1 MACTAVLEALR
12 ARYERDKLVIFSAE
26 KEMTL
31 SLAQA
36 LSRSPSQKQAAA
48 VMAELAAIL
57 ASNSF
62 SSSKRC
68 EDFLEFV
75 VRRALAGD
83 YESLTERFLG
93 VELFG
98 RAVDYETAT
107 DSIVRVRANDVR
119 RRLAQYYSGQRSA
132 VAVRID
138 LNAGGYIPEFHW
150 RTEEKADTSSGLENA
165 GSASQIPASR
175 TSGDQL
181 LAPGTEEARS
191 YVAKAR
197 WRSRAFWWICVG
209 AAVTAAA
216 LLALILQPQPSNFDR
231 FWRPVLE
238 ASSSPVLNLPT
249 TDTFQFQPDA
259 MQQFSQLKPGESVK
273 LGLGD
278 VQTFHN
284 WHVSQPVLQ
293 ATLSVALALERKGKT
308 PLVRLG
314 TDLKMDELRGHPII
328 AIGSFSNP
336 WTQQNVAGLRFTFD
350 RGASDREPP
359 RIKDTL
365 NPQRSWSLPHTYPEP
380 QTKDYAIVTRTFDPV
395 TREPFVSLAGLHS
408 FGNQIAGEFV
418 SQESSWNEL
427 AGRAPAG
434 WEKMNLQ
441 VVLETNIIGTTPS
454 SPKIVEVYFWK

>member
-1 MACTAVLEALR
+1 
-12 ARYERDKLVIFSAE
+12 
-26 KEMTL
+26 MTL
-31 SLAQA
+31 SAAQA
-36 LSRSPSQKQAAA
+36 QSRRFSPEQSAA
-48 VMAELAAIL
+48 VMTELTAIL
-57 ASNSF
+57 ASDLF

-68 EDFLEFV
+68 RDFLELV
-75 VRRALAGD
+75 VKRALAGD

-119 RRLAQYYSGQRSA
+119 RRLAQYYSGQRS
-132 VAVRID
+132 VARVRID
-138 LNAGGYIPEFHW
+138 LIPGGYIPEFHW
-150 RTEEKADTSSGLENA
+150 RTEEKADSSSGPETTSPGNQVL
-165 GSASQIPASR
+165 GSSMPEDRLS
-175 TSGDQL
+175 
-181 LAPGTEEARS
+181 APGTENGYSVAQARP
-191 YVAKAR
+191 
-197 WRSRAFWWICVG
+197 RSSLFWWTGAVAAAISI
-209 AAVTAAA
+209 AAVV
-216 LLALILQPQPSNFDR
+216 LQLFVQPRPSNLDR

-238 ASSSPVLNLPT
+238 ASSSPLLSLPT
-249 TDTFQFQPDA
+249 TDTFQLDSDA
-259 MQQFSQLKPGESVK
+259 TSQFSQLKPGESMK
-273 LGLGD
+273 LELID
-278 VQTFHN
+278 AQSFHN
-284 WHVSQPVLQ
+284 WHVSLPVLQ

-350 RGASDREPP
+350 RGSSDREPP
-359 RIKDTL
+359 RIRDTL
-365 NPQRSWSLPHTYPEP
+365 NPQRTWSLPHIYPDP
-380 QTKDYAIVTRTFDPV
+380 QAKDYAIVTRTFDPV

-427 AGRAPAG
+427 ARRAPAG

-441 VVLETNIIGTTPS
+441 VVLETSIIGTTPS
-454 SPKIVEVYFWK
+454 SPKIIDVYFWK